1 MKKIFAISKNLL
13 LKIWHDKRQLFLIF
27 FVPCFVILVFGWS
40 TGDIKNLKVFVSNR
54 DEGVL
59 DLRTGEKIFVS
70 KEIIENLDKEILNLE
85 EEDEEIAREKIKNK
99 EGFGTIVFEKD
110 FSKDL
115 ILKNEAKIK
124 LILDA
129 TSPSIS
135 ETIIS
140 QLRKSIEKTIKG
152 KFAIEK
158 ELVFGKEE
166 MRFIDFF
173 APGIIATTSAF
184 IAFMLTIISFVKEK
198 VSGVYERILAS
209 PISSFEIIL
218 GYLIAFSIINILQS
232 AILLLTAIFAFNIY
246 LKGSFSLALFLIF
259 LNGLAFQS
267 LAFLFSSFAKNEYQA
282 AQFMPLVLIPLL
294 LISGIFWPIESMP
307 SFMQKI
313 SKFSPLTHS
322 AEALRDVAIRG
333 FELSQISK
341 EIVFLFLFA
350 FLFLILNSLFIMRRK

>member
-1 MKKIFAISKNLL
+1 MRKVFAISKNLL
-13 LKIWHDKRQLFLIF
+13 LKIWHDKRTFFLIF

-40 TGDIKNLKVFVSNR
+40 TGDIKNLKVFISNK
-54 DEGVL
+54 DEGLL
-59 DLRTGEKIFVS
+59 DLKTGEKIFIS
-70 KEIIENLDKEILNLE
+70 KEIVENLDKEILNLKE
-85 EEDEEIAREKIKNK
+85 EGEEVAREKIKNK
-99 EGFGTIVFEKD
+99 EGFGAIVFEKD

-140 QLRKSIEKTIKG
+140 QLRKSIEKTMKG
-152 KFAIEK
+152 KFEIER
-158 ELVFGKEE
+158 ELIFGKEE

-173 APGIIATTSAF
+173 APGIIAVTSAM
-184 IAFMLTIISFVKEK
+184 IAFMLTILSFVKEK
-198 VSGVYERILAS
+198 TLGIYERILAS
-209 PISSFEIIL
+209 PISSFEMIF
-218 GYLIAFSIINILQS
+218 GYLIAFSFLNILQS
-232 AILLLTAIFAFNIY
+232 SIMLLTAIFVLKIY
-246 LKGSFSLALFLIF
+246 LKGGLILTLFLIF
-259 LNGLAFQS
+259 LNSLVFQS
-267 LAFLFSSFAKNEYQA
+267 MAFLFSSFAKNEDQA
-282 AQFMPLVLIPLL
+282 AQFQSLILIPLL

-313 SKFSPLTHS
+313 SKLSPLTHS

-333 FELSQISK
+333 FEFSQISK